1 MSKRKQPVIAICYD
15 FDGTLS
21 PGNMQE
27 HSYFPSL
34 DITPKEFW
42 RQSKKRAK
50 DQEADEILAYMRL
63 MIEKATTDTGVKV
76 TQSSFAEYGS
86 EVSLFDGVKEWFPRI
101 NRYGKAEGAKI
112 EHYIISSGIKE
123 MIEGTPIKR
132 YFRKIFASAFMYDQH
147 KVAYWPAQAVNYTTK
162 TQFLFRIN
170 KGLLDAWDNSKINA
184 FIEKD
189 RRPVP
194 FTRMIYIGDGSTDI
208 PCMKLVKAQGGYS
221 IAVYQPH
228 SRKKKLSAEKL
239 KNEDRVN
246 FVAPAD
252 YKEDSLID
260 MQVKAVIRQMI
271 AVHDVLKGPVRSKSA
286 ESLSVPNEPAINT
299 SINPDTSILPA
310 QKPNDLMTSPGD
322 ISTNG

>member
-34 DITPKEFW
+34 EITPKEFW
-42 RQSKKRAK
+42 LQSKNRAK

-76 TQSSFAEYGS
+76 TRSSFAEYGAK
-86 EVSLFDGVKEWFPRI
+86 VSLFEGVEEWFSRI
-101 NRYGKAEGAKI
+101 NIYGKTQGAKI

-132 YFRKIFASAFMYDQH
+132 YFKKIFASAFMYDQH
-147 KVAYWPAQAVNYTTK
+147 EVAYWPAQAINYTTK

-189 RRPVP
+189 KRPVS
-194 FTRMIYIGDGSTDI
+194 FARMIYIGDGSTDI

-228 SRKKKLSAEKL
+228 SRKKKVSAEKL
-239 KNEDRVN
+239 KDEDRVN

-252 YKEDSLID
+252 YSEDSLID
-260 MQVKAVIRQMI
+260 MQVKAVIRQMV
-271 AVHDVLKGPVRSKSA
+271 AVHAVLKGPVRYKIA
-286 ESLSVPNEPAINT
+286 ESLAAPNEPEINT
-299 SINPDTSILPA
+299 SINIDTPILPA
-310 QKPNDLMTSPGD
+310 QKRNDLPTSSGD
-322 ISTNG
+322 IPAKG